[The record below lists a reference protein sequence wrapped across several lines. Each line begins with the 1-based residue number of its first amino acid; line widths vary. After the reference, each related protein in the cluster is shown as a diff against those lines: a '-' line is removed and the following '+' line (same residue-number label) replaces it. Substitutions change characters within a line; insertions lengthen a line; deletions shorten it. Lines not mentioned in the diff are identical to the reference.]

1 MSELE
6 AIESLKGIMLTPTD
20 AKDPPPSPVQ
30 ALFGGLTAGVIA
42 LVLYKFTTTIESSLN
57 RQAISDNFSVRQMT
71 ITIRTIVNGLFY
83 LATCVFGMN
92 SIGLFLYS
100 GQLVLN
106 LLSGSSTPSQET
118 ENKRQTQLSSDPV
131 DTSGRNINK
140 DDIASESTD

>member
-1 MSELE
+1 
-6 AIESLKGIMLTPTD
+6 
-20 AKDPPPSPVQ
+20 
-30 ALFGGLTAGVIA
+30 
-42 LVLYKFTTTIESSLN
+42 
-57 RQAISDNFSVRQMT
+57 MT